1 MLTYKALGA
10 LLTYPD
16 EELLEGLSDIA
27 DALGQE
33 RLLPAAQLDGIGELI
48 GEMLGEDLMDLQ
60 ERYVSMF
67 DRSRRLSLH
76 LYEHLHGESRDR
88 GTAMATL
95 AELYRVHGFEMT
107 ARELPDFLP
116 MVCEFLSFLDD
127 AVARNVLAEAAPIL
141 EALARRLTERESRYA
156 AVLHALVSLSAQ
168 PADAAEVEA
177 ILAATPADA
186 DSLESLDKE
195 WEDEPVTFGPGDALQ
210 SCPIARKP
218 PAHHGANALGAAG
231 MG

>member
-16 EELLEGLSDIA
+16 EDLVDGLYEISHALAQEGLLSAAHLVQLSGLIEE
-27 DALGQE
+27 LQE
-33 RLLPAAQLDGIGELI
+33 Q
-48 GEMLGEDLMDLQ
+48 DLMDLQ

-95 AELYRVHGFEMT
+95 AELYRFHGFEMT
-107 ARELPDFLP
+107 ARELPDYLP
-116 MVCEFLSFLDD
+116 LLCEFLSFLEDD
-127 AVARNVLAEAAPIL
+127 VARSVLADAAPIL
-141 EALARRLTERESRYA
+141 EALAKRLAEKESRYA
-156 AVLHALVSLSAQ
+156 AVLEALVSLA
-168 PADAAEVEA
+168 ATEVDAKEVEA
-177 ILAATPADA
+177 ILAATPEDA
-186 DSLESLDKE
+186 DSLEALDKV
-195 WEDEPVTFGPGDALQ
+195 WEEEPVTFGPGDALQ

-218 PAHHGANALGAAG
+218 PAHQGAAA

>member
-16 EELLEGLSDIA
+16 EALVDGLHDIA
-27 DALGQE
+27 DALAAE
-33 RLLPAAQLDGIGELI
+33 RLVPARHLTRLGELI
-48 GEMLGEDLMDLQ
+48 AELGSDDLLDLQ

-95 AELYRVHGFEMT
+95 AELYRFHGFEIS
-107 ARELPDFLP
+107 ARELPDYLP
-116 MVCEFLSFLDD
+116 MLCEFLSFLEDG
-127 AVARNVLAEAAPIL
+127 VARSVLADAAPIL
-141 EALARRLTERESRYA
+141 DALAKRLTERESRYA
-156 AVLHALVSLSAQ
+156 VVLEALVDLSA
-168 PADAAEVEA
+168 AEIDAAEVEA

-186 DSLESLDKE
+186 DSLEALDKV
-195 WEDEPVTFGPGDALQ
+195 WEEEPVTFGPGDALK
-210 SCPIARKP
+210 SCPMYSPR
-218 PAHHGANALGAAG
+218 PAAPSAPAAV
-231 MG
+231 

>member
-16 EELLEGLSDIA
+16 EDLVDGLPDIMQALAAEGLVSPAHLAGIA
-27 DALGQE
+27 GL
-33 RLLPAAQLDGIGELI
+33 IGELRAD
-48 GEMLGEDLMDLQ
+48 DLMEAQ

-95 AELYRVHGFEMT
+95 AELYRFHGFEMN

-127 AVARNVLAEAAPIL
+127 AVARGVLADAAPIL
-141 EALARRLTERESRYA
+141 EALARRLAERESRYA
-156 AVLHALVSLSAQ
+156 AVLHALVALSAQ

-177 ILAATPADA
+177 ILAATPEDA
-186 DSLESLDKE
+186 DSLEELDKI
-195 WEDEPVTFGPGDALQ
+195 WEEEPVTFGPGDALQ

-218 PAHHGANALGAAG
+218 PAHHTLGAAG

>member
-16 EELLEGLSDIA
+16 EDLIEGLTDISQ
-27 DALGQE
+27 ALAQE
-33 RLLPAAQLDGIGELI
+33 GLLSATHLARIAWLIDELQTQ
-48 GEMLGEDLMDLQ
+48 DLMDLQ

-95 AELYRVHGFEMT
+95 AELYRFHGFEMN
-107 ARELPDFLP
+107 ARELPDYLP
-116 MVCEFLSFLDD
+116 MVCEFLSFLEDE
-127 AVARNVLAEAAPIL
+127 VARSVLADAAPIL
-141 EALARRLTERESRYA
+141 EALATRLAEKESRYA
-156 AVLHALVSLSAQ
+156 AVLAALVSLSAQ
-168 PADAAEVEA
+168 PADSKEVAA

-186 DSLESLDKE
+186 DSLEELDKA
-195 WEDEPVTFGPGDALQ
+195 WEEEPVTFGPGDALQ

-218 PAHHGANALGAAG
+218 QSPSFPAMGAQS
-231 MG
+231 